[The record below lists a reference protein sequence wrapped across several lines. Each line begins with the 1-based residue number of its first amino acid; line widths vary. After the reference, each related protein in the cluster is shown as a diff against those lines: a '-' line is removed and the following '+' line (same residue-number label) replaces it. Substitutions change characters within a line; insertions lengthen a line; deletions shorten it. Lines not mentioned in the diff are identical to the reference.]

1 MRPYGRIRDIF
12 PGAKSTD
19 VSFSRVRSAAAARNC
34 LHGATFGPDG
44 GKRVTLRIL
53 YRERQHANML
63 RDWLSSHPRVV
74 LPILVLLLGSLSL
87 VIFDPIRAWAIRSKV
102 EGTFDLKS
110 FRLYRWL
117 RTEAIGR
124 LGFRSSQKEGALG
137 TGIEQERAAAVA
149 GLRNLLADAPDT
161 FIEVRD
167 ADQLARVAALR
178 CFAPRWATLF
188 VGSPCS
194 RSSRCKALA
203 GPARSA
209 CCAK

>member
-1 MRPYGRIRDIF
+1 M
-12 PGAKSTD
+12 
-19 VSFSRVRSAAAARNC
+19 
-34 LHGATFGPDG
+34 
-44 GKRVTLRIL
+44 TLRIL
-53 YRERQHANML
+53 YGERKHANML

-124 LGFRSSQKEGALG
+124 LGFRSSQNEGAPG

-149 GLRNLLADAPDT
+149 GLRNWLADAPDT
-161 FIEVRD
+161 FIEVRR
-167 ADQLARVAALR
+167 ALYRNRPTLLCAA
-178 CFAPRWATLF
+178 
-188 VGSPCS
+188 
-194 RSSRCKALA
+194 
-203 GPARSA
+203 
-209 CCAK
+209 